1 MIFIPDAQLDQWL
14 MDDIQGGDLTTRALN
29 IGARK
34 GSMRFHHR
42 QGGCISGIDT
52 ARRMLLRLGL
62 EVEQHLHDG

>member
-34 GSMRFHHR
+34 GSMRF
-42 QGGCISGIDT
+42 
-52 ARRMLLRLGL
+52 
-62 EVEQHLHDG
+62 